1 MPINSFNGVD
11 LDPIKAVPNFKTY
24 VCDIMCLINNKGYW
38 STGKWLPNVGTS
50 WVMDGF
56 S

>member
-24 VCDIMCLINNKGYW
+24 VCDIVLNK
-38 STGKWLPNVGTS
+38 
-50 WVMDGF
+50 
-56 S
+56 